1 MLSSRLP
8 TNKFSLDTL
17 WLVFSQGIL
26 YGSGLLINLFLGYKY
41 GTAFLG
47 EFNQV
52 LGFCLILTSLVSLG
66 INNAIIQKISTHE
79 PVNHKQ
85 IFSAGLFPTV
95 LSGIF
100 FTATTLFL
108 TSSYPGLLSSENI
121 AKGLFATALSFPF
134 FNINKNFMAYC
145 TGIRNQKLFANSRA
159 FRWMLILFFI
169 MVIGFG
175 EFEVSWIY
183 FSFLAAELALSV
195 FFFIKFS
202 FLIGFNIDIH
212 QIYQNLS
219 FGIKSFIAEI
229 FSIMND
235 KFDVVLLG
243 YFLGSA
249 EVGIYSFVTFFAKS
263 LYIFPG
269 ILQQNI
275 NPIIGKYWS
284 SGKMDELQE
293 QLRNLR
299 KTNLIV
305 VSLQTISIAAFYYIL
320 TEYVLP
326 EFIGTSP
333 YLWLAL
339 LGAFVFAIICWGGS
353 VLVMVGK
360 LRANIMRTL
369 MILTFSIASIV
380 TLSHSF
386 GLWGGI
392 WAMVLNAIFSFWM
405 LFGFVKRE
413 TGIRLV

>member
-1 MLSSRLP
+1 LISAKLP

-26 YGSGLLINLFLGYKY
+26 YGSGLLINLFIGYKY
-41 GTAFLG
+41 GAAILG
-47 EFNQV
+47 EFNQI
-52 LGFCLILTSLVSLG
+52 LGFYLILTTLISLG
-66 INNAIIQKISTHE
+66 INNAIIQKISTQE
-79 PVNHKQ
+79 PENHQK
-85 IFSAGLFPTV
+85 IFSAGLFSTV
-95 LSGIF
+95 TSGIF
-100 FTATTLFL
+100 FTALVLLL
-108 TSSYPGLLSSENI
+108 TGSHPNLLSSENI

-134 FNINKNFMAYC
+134 FNVNKNFMAYC

-159 FRWMLILFFI
+159 FRWMVILLFILI
-169 MVIGFG
+169 VGFG
-175 EFEVSWIY
+175 SLQVSWLY
-183 FSFLAAELALSV
+183 FSFLAAELALST
-195 FFFIKFS
+195 FFFFRFR
-202 FLIGFNIDIH
+202 FLLTLNFEIH

-219 FGIKSFIAEI
+219 FGIKSFVAEI

-275 NPIIGKYWS
+275 NPIIGKHWS
-284 SGKMDELQE
+284 GGKMDELQE
-293 QLRNLR
+293 QLRKLR
-299 KTNLIV
+299 RTNLAV
-305 VSLQTISIAAFYYIL
+305 VSLQMFSIAAFYFVL
-320 TEYVLP
+320 TEYFQP
-326 EFIGTSP
+326 EFKGTSP

-339 LGAFVFAIICWGGS
+339 LGAFVFATICWGGS

-360 LRANIMRTL
+360 LRANIARTL
-369 MILTFSIASIV
+369 LILVFSIASIV
-380 TLSHSF
+380 VLSHIF
-386 GLWGGI
+386 GLWGGV

-405 LFGFVKRE
+405 LFGFVRRE

>member
-1 MLSSRLP
+1 LISSKLP
-8 TNKFSLDTL
+8 ANKFSLDTL
-17 WLVFSQGIL
+17 WLVFSQGVL
-26 YGSGLLINLFLGYKY
+26 YGSGLLINLFIGFKY
-41 GTAFLG
+41 GAATLG
-47 EFNQV
+47 EFNQI
-52 LGFCLILTSLVSLG
+52 LGFYLILTTLISLG
-66 INNAIIQKISTHE
+66 INNAIIQKISTQE
-79 PVNHKQ
+79 PENHQK
-85 IFSAGLFPTV
+85 IFSAGLFSTV
-95 LSGIF
+95 TSGIF
-100 FTATTLFL
+100 FTALVLLL
-108 TSSYPGLLSSENI
+108 TGSHPNLLSSENI

-145 TGIRNQKLFANSRA
+145 TGVRNQKLFANTRA
-159 FRWMLILFFI
+159 FRWIVILCFI
-169 MVIGFG
+169 LAIGFVD
-175 EFEVSWIY
+175 FEVSWIY

-202 FLIGFNIDIH
+202 FLIGFDIDI
-212 QIYQNLS
+212 QQVYQNLS

-275 NPIIGKYWS
+275 NPIIGKHWS
-284 SGKMDELQE
+284 GGKMDELKE
-293 QLRNLR
+293 QLRKLR
-299 KTNLIV
+299 RTNLAV
-305 VSLQTISIAAFYYIL
+305 VSLQMFSIAAFYFVL
-320 TEYVLP
+320 TEYFQP
-326 EFIGTSP
+326 EFKGTSP

-360 LRANIMRTL
+360 LRANIARTL
-369 MILTFSIASIV
+369 VILVFSILSIMA
-380 TLSHSF
+380 LSYFF
-386 GLWGGI
+386 GLWGSI
-392 WAMVLNAIFSFWM
+392 WAMVINAIFSFGM